1 MSWSAHLGA
10 ILMALLVQMTLVPG
24 FGPGGGRPDLVL
36 IWVLA
41 ASIFESKMGRALV
54 IAAAGGL
61 VLDLTG
67 GRFIGL
73 NVMLLVGAAL
83 VTRRVLRAFLRP
95 SVAISVAMTLGL
107 ALVIELVRGVMWLP
121 AVPRDILGAMSIAV
135 VSALYSGSVMVPV
148 YYVAAAVMRFTHWE
162 DS

>member
-41 ASIFESKMGRALV
+41 ASIFESKMGRALA

-61 VLDLTG
+61 VLDFTG

-121 AVPRDILGAMSIAV
+121 AVPSDILGAMSIVV